1 MAIKS
6 YATTLFWLLHGSSVD
21 NGSTWGRVHKFE
33 SQCQRKKKVKSWF
46 CWSRSS
52 IGFEHLRKTS
62 INWLFL
68 LQLGVREI
76 ISGPPS
82 PNRLASFQ
90 KVRRLLASTTAELA
104 PVASHHPAAL
114 AGVEREHPFPRPV
127 LFAARSSPAQQFVH
141 FPAWTNIF
149 LATWFQYLFSRVT
162 GRFLDL
168 LPGTREPE
176 GHRETCLL
184 NIDPI
189 DGPGAAG
196 REGGR
201 KIWCLLW
208 YASLTSS
215 YLSTTS
221 CLWKHFRNTISQ
233 WRGRSYCLSHHAWP
247 IWTF

>member
-82 PNRLASFQ
+82 PNCLASFQ
-90 KVRRLLASTTAELA
+90 KGQETVGLHDRRAGTCSLPPPCSSGRSGKGTPFSKASSVHCQVF
-104 PVASHHPAAL
+104 PSPAICPL
-114 AGVEREHPFPRPV
+114 SSLNKYLSGYMISVFVFQSNRKVPRP
-127 LFAARSSPAQQFVH
+127 LARHQGAWRTQRNMPVKYWSYWWPWSS
-141 FPAWTNIF
+141 
-149 LATWFQYLFSRVT
+149 RKR
-162 GRFLDL
+162 GREENLMPSL
-168 LPGTREPE
+168 I
-176 GHRETCLL
+176 CLL
-184 NIDPI
+184 H
-189 DGPGAAG
+189 
-196 REGGR
+196 
-201 KIWCLLW
+201 K
-208 YASLTSS
+208 
-215 YLSTTS
+215 
-221 CLWKHFRNTISQ
+221 FISV
-233 WRGRSYCLSHHAWP
+233 HHQLP
-247 IWTF
+247 LETF